1 MWSTRRCPLRWME
14 WRSRIGRTGRVG
26 NQSRATSTGSPF
38 YPVDFFFSWMEWRSR
53 IGRTGRVGNQ
63 SRATSIGPPSDKG
76 QQDRPSQG
84 NSFQD
89 CTTRGRIAD
98 NIKAL
103 PPDKSSGVLPWR
115 KRLFLGSSY
124 KRTKF
129 FYASPDSAP
138 RQTGEQLKK
147 KKKRRKREKEGGNC

>member
-1 MWSTRRCPLRWME
+1 MNDRFTQLAFSSAGWSEDQDTRVEP
-14 WRSRIGRTGRVG
+14 RIEPRVT
-26 NQSRATSTGSPF
+26 RAQTWNED
-38 YPVDFFFSWMEWRSR
+38 VHR

-98 NIKAL
+98 
-103 PPDKSSGVLPWR
+103 KSSGVLP
-115 KRLFLGSSY
+115 
-124 KRTKF
+124 
-129 FYASPDSAP
+129 
-138 RQTGEQLKK
+138 
-147 KKKRRKREKEGGNC
+147 